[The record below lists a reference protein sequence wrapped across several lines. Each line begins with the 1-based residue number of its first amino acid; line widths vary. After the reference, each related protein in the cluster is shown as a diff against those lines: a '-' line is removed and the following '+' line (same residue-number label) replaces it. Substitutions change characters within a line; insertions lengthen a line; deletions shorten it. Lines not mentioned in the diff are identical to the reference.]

1 MSISHPWPRATENMP
16 PAARIMQQRPVER
29 SSRVEGS
36 GNIMIGPWAAYF
48 PVSLCQGCD
57 IISTF
62 STSLVVLIDLLLI
75 AFGDNADPD
84 ISEARWNNTPGE
96 IIFVVMIAQVS
107 TEESPVSYLL
117 D

>member
-1 MSISHPWPRATENMP
+1 
-16 PAARIMQQRPVER
+16 MQQRPVER

-57 IISTF
+57 IISISFSTF

-117 D
+117 A